1 MAKDNLFLGFG
12 RGKIGDVVFSRVGGQ
27 QVARARNR
35 SPKNPQTPLQLL
47 QRVVMKTT
55 SVAYSLLQDICNHS
69 FQGQQEGT
77 PNQSRFAKLNVEYF
91 RNFLDMEFY
100 QAEPEEILSSAQA
113 NFNTKGSS
121 VCMFNP
127 YVVSEGTL
135 GSLDSRFIK
144 GISALVLPLVD
155 AAVTESTL
163 TYQNVVDAL
172 AVQRGDQLT
181 FLQLST
187 PDLRDEY
194 TYRGVFNSFKYARVI
209 LEPSDGDMSSLFIQ
223 NGAVNKPSSS
233 NQGSIRIGFTAAND
247 GNPAYL
253 SFLLDGINQAAGT
266 QFTAAGC
273 TVILSR
279 LGGGIWQRSS
289 QSLAIRSSEW
299 GEEGALISD
308 VYERTLSDAVYSFMT
323 GVGSS
328 LYLNQSGSMLT
339 TAAPSSGLQL
349 YFRQVKDGYHLL
361 VDNAGAV
368 VLNTAQATDSVLI
381 YKNNGEINVAESV
394 DEASGL
400 TAEDITQAVAS
411 WGSTILSF
419 TYGTGGEATVVTYGG
434 VDWVFLSGAYSAYPY
449 VANWG

>member
-69 FQGQQEGT
+69 FQGHQEGT

-91 RNFLDMEFY
+91 RNYLDMEFY

-172 AVQRGDQLT
+172 AVQRADQLT

-289 QSLAIRSSEW
+289 QSLAIRSTEW

-339 TAAPSSGLQL
+339 ASGQSQSGSLF
-349 YFRQVKDGYHLL
+349 FRSIKTNVWIL
-361 VDNAGAV
+361 VDNDGRV
-368 VLNTAQATDSVLI
+368 VLNLADPAFSALI
-381 YKNNGEINVAESV
+381 FNVNGGIDVAESIDNV
-394 DEASGL
+394 TQFTIEEL
-400 TAEDITQAVAS
+400 RTAIND
-411 WGSTILSF
+411 WGSVVIPF
-419 TYGTGGEATVVTYGG
+419 EYGYGGVATVVPYGG
-434 VDWVFLSGAYSAYPY
+434 RDYIFLAGASSVYPTVAY
-449 VANWG
+449 WQ

>member
-339 TAAPSSGLQL
+339 ASGQSQSGRL
-349 YFRQVKDGYHLL
+349 YFRNFVGDVQLL
-361 VDNAGAV
+361 VDNEGRV
-368 VLNTAQATDSVLI
+368 VLNSAEPAASCLI
-381 YKNNGEINVAESV
+381 YRNNGPIFVS
-394 DEASGL
+394 
-400 TAEDITQAVAS
+400 EDIGDVEAFTVEQLQTTISS
-411 WGSTILSF
+411 WGSTVLN
-419 TYGTGGEATVVTYGG
+419 YRYAGGEQATVVQYGG
-434 VDWVFLSGAYSAYPY
+434 VDYAFIPGASASYPS
-449 VANWG
+449 VDDWG